1 MSSIKSDNIRRTVA
15 SRLPTYRTLVSHAY
29 SPPPRSSSF
38 KPPSDSEISQS
49 SIEATTETPGNL
61 TEEQKKLIERIIRVD
76 HAGELGANWIYRGQ
90 KWAMDVKGDN
100 KTARQVEVRSFS
112 ALDRLKSLLSS
123 VLGNVG
129 ERTTS
134 P

>member
-1 MSSIKSDNIRRTVA
+1 M
-15 SRLPTYRTLVSHAY
+15 YRTLVSHAY
-29 SPPPRSSSF
+29 SPPPRSSSS
-38 KPPSDSEISQS
+38 KSPSDSEISKS

-61 TEEQKKLIERIIRVD
+61 TEEQRKLVERIIRVD

-90 KWAMDVKGDN
+90 KWAMDVKGDS
-100 KTARQVEVRSFS
+100 KTARQVEVCNFS
-112 ALDRLKSLLSS
+112 YRGSS
-123 VLGNVG
+123 QKLIFLVLGNVG

>member
-1 MSSIKSDNIRRTVA
+1 
-15 SRLPTYRTLVSHAY
+15 
-29 SPPPRSSSF
+29 
-38 KPPSDSEISQS
+38 
-49 SIEATTETPGNL
+49 
-61 TEEQKKLIERIIRVD
+61 
-76 HAGELGANWIYRGQ
+76 
-90 KWAMDVKGDN
+90 MDVKGDN